1 MNVMKKITLKFI
13 SLMIYLFVRL
23 MHLTYRYRFQKESI
37 TLIHNLKKNKQNYIF
52 SIYHQNLF
60 PGILA
65 QSGHPHVVIV
75 SKSKDAEPVAFTCL
89 RFGHVVSRG
98 SSKRGNVDKNGS
110 VAKEEMIEA
119 LRSGFP
125 GAVTVDGPKGPA
137 ERVKPGIIDMAKKS
151 GAVIIPYIV
160 MPDQYWEFN
169 SWDKFRLP
177 KPFSRISISYGRPIS
192 VDANCENF
200 EPEMMKLESEM
211 AQEKNNLVQNRTNYA
226 LFTKHNWWNI

>member
-1 MNVMKKITLKFI
+1 MKKIILKLL
-13 SLMIYLFVRL
+13 SLIIYLFVRV
-23 MHLTYRYRFQKESI
+23 MHLTYRYCFSQES
-37 TLIHNLKKNKQNYIF
+37 TDLLKKLKTDKKNYVF

-65 QSGHPHVVIV
+65 QIGHPHVVIV

-89 RFGHVVSRG
+89 RFGHIVCRG

-119 LRSGFP
+119 LKKGFP

-137 ERVKPGIIDMAKKS
+137 DKVKPGIIDMAKKS
-151 GAVIIPYIV
+151 GALIVPYIV
-160 MPDQYWEFN
+160 MPESYWEFN

-177 KPFSRISISYGRPIS
+177 RPFSKIFISYGMPIS
-192 VDANCENF
+192 IDPNCANYDAEIL
-200 EPEMMKLESEM
+200 KLETSM
-211 AQEKNNLVQNRTNYA
+211 QKEKEELLLKRTNYTS
-226 LFTKHNWWNI
+226 FTKYNWWQKV